1 MKNILSKLYNSAK
14 MFDFLIAVKSRTSA
28 VNNIRENF
36 SKEIM
41 KIFTIYLFI
50 YLFVIRII

>member
-14 MFDFLIAVKSRTSA
+14 TFDFLITIKSRTST

-36 SKEIM
+36 SKETM
-41 KIFTIYLFI
+41 KIFTIYLST

>member
-14 MFDFLIAVKSRTSA
+14 MFDFLTVIKSRTSA

-36 SKEIM
+36 SKEAM

-50 YLFVIRII
+50 YLFVIKII